1 MHIQPLD
8 LAVFLIY
15 MAVVLGIAFWVSR
28 APKDHARNT
37 EDYFLAGR
45 TLPWWIIG
53 FSLIASNISTEQI
66 IGMNGTAFLSGIA
79 VISYSWIGACIPQI
93 LVAKF
98 FLPTFLKMKIYS
110 MPQFL
115 EARFDRRVSTGM
127 GVFWLLVYV
136 FVNLTSVMY
145 LGALTLETITGLPLF
160 YGILALAAVCALY
173 TVYGGL
179 APVAW
184 TDFIQVVVLLV
195 GGVIVTI
202 FGLNALS
209 GGAGAWNG
217 FIHLMDSSPEKFHTV
232 LSANH
237 PDLPWPGVFLGGLWI
252 AALSYWG
259 CNQYI
264 IQRAL
269 AARSLRQAQYGLI
282 FASFLSLIVSVTIVL
297 PGVIASALFGDV
309 VTKADQAYPTLVRQL
324 IPVGYTG
331 LIIAAL
337 FAAIISS
344 LNSMTNSAATI
355 FTMDIYRKIVRR
367 ATSDRELLWIGRLT
381 SAVALAT
388 AVLLAPR
395 LAGLAQVFQFIQE
408 YTGFVTPGVFAIF
421 VFALF
426 WKRTTSGAALAAALL
441 TIPVSAF
448 LKLLLPGVGFLNRMG
463 VTFLILSALIILI
476 SLLSKPRNTGVE
488 EPRPELE
495 DLSFKTPPLF
505 NVLALAMMGTIAA
518 LYLYFW

>member
-1 MHIQPLD
+1 MHVEPLD
-8 LAVFLIY
+8 LWVFLTYLLIV
-15 MAVVLGIAFWVSR
+15 MGIAFWVSR
-28 APKDHARNT
+28 APRDHSRNT

-79 VISYSWIGACIPQI
+79 VISYSWIGACIPQVI
-93 LVAKF
+93 VAKF
-98 FLPTFLKMKIYS
+98 FLPAFLEMKVYS

-115 EARFDRRVSTGM
+115 EMRFDQRVSTGM

-145 LGALTLETITGLPLF
+145 LGALTLETVMGLPLA
-160 YGILALAAVCALY
+160 YGILALAGVSALY

-179 APVAW
+179 TPVAW
-184 TDFIQVVVLLV
+184 TDFIQVLVLVAGGVLVTFFGLEAVSGGTGAWQGFLVLLRE
-195 GGVIVTI
+195 
-202 FGLNALS
+202 A
-209 GGAGAWNG
+209 
-217 FIHLMDSSPEKFHTV
+217 PERFHTV
-232 LSANH
+232 LPASH
-237 PDLPWPGVFLGGLWI
+237 PDLPWSGVFMGGLWI

-269 AARSLRQAQYGLI
+269 AARSLRHAQYGLL
-282 FASFLSLIVSVTIVL
+282 FASFLSIIVSIIIVF
-297 PGVIASALFGDV
+297 PGIIASVLYGDLIQ
-309 VTKADQAYPTLVRQL
+309 KADQAYPTLVREL
-324 IPVGYTG
+324 IPAGYTG

-344 LNSMTNSAATI
+344 LNSMTNSASTI
-355 FTMDIYRKIVRR
+355 FTMDIYRKFLAARP
-367 ATSDRELLWIGRLT
+367 AERELVRVGRIA
-381 SAVALAT
+381 SAVALVT
-388 AVLLAPR
+388 
-395 LAGLAQVFQFIQE
+395 AGLIAPQLGGLQQVFQFIQE
-408 YTGFVTPGVFAIF
+408 YTGFVTPGVMAIF

-426 WKRTTSGAALAAALL
+426 WKRTTSAAALAAAIL

-448 LKLLLPGVGFLNRMG
+448 LKLLLPGLGFLNRMG
-463 VTFLILSALIILI
+463 ITFVLLSGVMVVMT
-476 SLLSKPRNTGVE
+476 LLSKAPPQAAKPVVMGE
-488 EPRPELE
+488 I
-495 DLSFKTPPLF
+495 SFKTPLLF
-505 NVLALAMMGTIAA
+505 NVLALSVIGTVAA